1 MLLDNAENSFK
12 AWKYFFLKT
21 VSTHTSVNFL
31 SRVYTAMKYS
41 NQARNMTLQ
50 MQYNGVKYST
60 QATITTDSNKKIIQ

>member
-1 MLLDNAENSFK
+1 
-12 AWKYFFLKT
+12 
-21 VSTHTSVNFL
+21 
-31 SRVYTAMKYS
+31 MKYS